1 MMFDK
6 EKWQEIFSSLKNNK
20 MRTTLTVFGVFW
32 GIFMLIIM
40 LGLGMGFKNM
50 IKEGF
55 GDFATNSLLIWPQQ
69 TTKAYKGFPRNRNYM
84 FTNED
89 VQLIKEKFPEIEFIA
104 PKLRAFGSDGENN
117 ATRGSKTGAFSVEGT
132 FPEYNFIDP
141 SKIISG
147 RFIDQV
153 DIKEY
158 KKVAIIGKNVKDILF
173 EKDENPIGEYIKI
186 SGIYFQVVGV
196 LTKGASNVSL
206 GSDKDRSIV
215 IPLTTF
221 QKVYNRG
228 NQVGFCAVTA
238 VKNANIAL
246 VQQKINIF
254 LRRRHSIA
262 PDDEQ
267 AVGGFNLAKEFKK
280 FFNMITSVGLLIW
293 IVGTATLLAGV
304 IGVSNIMLVVV
315 RERTKEI
322 GIQRALGATPF
333 KIMNNIIT
341 EAVFLTASS
350 GYMGIVLG
358 VGVIELIKKV
368 AIGTGSDNPFFTHAG
383 VNLGVALTAL
393 SILVVFG
400 ALAGFIPAKRAISIK
415 PIDALRDE

>member
-1 MMFDK
+1 MFDK

-20 MRTTLTVFGVFW
+20 MRTSLTVFGVFW

-40 LGLGMGFKNM
+40 LGLGLGFKSM
-50 IKEGF
+50 IQEGF

-69 TTKAYKGFPRNRNYM
+69 TTKAYKGFPRNRRYM
-84 FTNED
+84 FTNSD
-89 VQLIKEKFPEIEFIA
+89 VLMIKEKFPEVEYIA
-104 PKLRAFGSDGENN
+104 PKLRAFGTEGANN
-117 ATRGSKTGAFSVEGT
+117 ATRGTKTGAFSVEGT
-132 FPEYNFIDP
+132 YPEYNLIDP
-141 SKIISG
+141 SKITSG
-147 RFIDQV
+147 RFVNKV
-153 DIKEY
+153 DIDAY
-158 KKVAIIGKNVKDILF
+158 KKVAIIGKYVKEVLF

-186 SGIYFQVVGV
+186 NGIYFKVVGV

-228 NQVGFCAVTA
+228 NDVGFCAVTA
-238 VKNANIAL
+238 VKSANIAL
-246 VQQKINIF
+246 VQQKINTF

-280 FFNMITSVGLLIW
+280 FFGMIASVGILIW
-293 IVGTATLLAGV
+293 IVGIATLLAGV

-322 GIQRALGATPF
+322 GVQRALGATPF
-333 KIMNNIIT
+333 RIMNNIIT
-341 EAVFLTASS
+341 ESIFLTASS
-350 GYMGIVLG
+350 GYVGIVFG
-358 VGVIELIKKV
+358 VGVIELIKMVANKV
-368 AIGTGSDNPFFTHAG
+368 GSDNPFFTHAG
-383 VNLGVALTAL
+383 VNLNIALMAL
-393 SILVVFG
+393 IILVIFG
-400 ALAGFIPAKRAISIK
+400 ALAGFIPAKRAVNIK

>member
-1 MMFDK
+1 MFDK

-50 IKEGF
+50 IQEGF

-69 TTKAYKGFPRNRNYM
+69 TTKAYKGFPRNRVYR

-89 VQLIKEKFPEIEFIA
+89 VQIIKDKFPEIEFIA
-104 PKLRAFGSDGENN
+104 PKLSAFGVEGANN
-117 ATRGSKTGAFSVEGT
+117 ATRGTKTGAFSVEGT
-132 FPEYNFIDP
+132 YPEYNLIDP
-141 SKIISG
+141 SKINSG
-147 RFIDQV
+147 RFVNDIDIQ
-153 DIKEY
+153 EF
-158 KKVAIIGKNVKDILF
+158 KKVAIIGKYVKEVLF
-173 EKDENPIGEYIKI
+173 EKDENPLGQYIKI
-186 SGIYFQVVGV
+186 NGIYFQVVGV
-196 LTKGASNVSL
+196 MSRGASNISL
-206 GSDKDRSIV
+206 GSDKDRSII

-238 VKNANIAL
+238 VKDANIAL
-246 VQQKINIF
+246 VQQKVNTF
-254 LRRRHSIA
+254 LRSRHSIA

-267 AVGGFNLAKEFKK
+267 AIGGFNLAKEFKK
-280 FFNMITSVGLLIW
+280 FFGMITSIGILIW

-304 IGVSNIMLVVV
+304 IGISNIMLVVV
-315 RERTKEI
+315 KERTKEI

-333 KIMNNIIT
+333 RIMNNIMT
-341 EAVFLTASS
+341 EAIFLTASA
-350 GYMGIVLG
+350 GYVGIVLG
-358 VGVIELIKKV
+358 VGVIELIKMIAAK
-368 AIGTGSDNPFFTHAG
+368 TGSDNPFFTHAG
-383 VNLGVALTAL
+383 VNLSIALMSL
-393 SILVVFG
+393 LILVIFG
-400 ALAGFIPAKRAISIK
+400 AFAGFIPAKRAISIK

>member
-1 MMFDK
+1 MFDK

-40 LGLGMGFKNM
+40 LGLGMGFKSM
-50 IKEGF
+50 IQEGF

-69 TTKAYKGFPRNRNYM
+69 TTKAYKGFPRNRRYM

-89 VQLIKEKFPEIEFIA
+89 VQIIKEKFPEIEFIA
-104 PKLRAFGSDGENN
+104 PKLRAFGSEGANN
-117 ATRGSKTGAFSVEGT
+117 ATRGTKTGAFSVEGT
-132 FPEYNFIDP
+132 FPEYNLIDP
-141 SKIISG
+141 SKITSG
-147 RFIDQV
+147 RFVNNV
-153 DIKEY
+153 DIEEY
-158 KKVAIIGKNVKDILF
+158 KKVAVIGKHVKDVLF
-173 EKDENPIGEYIKI
+173 DKDENPIGEYIKI
-186 SGIYFQVVGV
+186 NGIYFKVVGV
-196 LTKGASNVSL
+196 LTKGASNISL

-228 NQVGFCAVTA
+228 NEVGFCAVTA
-238 VKNANIAL
+238 VKEANIAQ
-246 VQQKINIF
+246 VQQKINTF
-254 LRRRHSIA
+254 MRSRHSIA

-280 FFNMITSVGLLIW
+280 IFKMITGIGILIW

-315 RERTKEI
+315 KERTKEI

-341 EAVFLTASS
+341 EAIFLTASS

-358 VGVIELIKKV
+358 VGVIELIKMI
-368 AIGTGSDNPFFTHAG
+368 ANSTGSDNPFFTHAG
-383 VNLGVALTAL
+383 VNLNVALMAL
-393 SILVVFG
+393 FILVIFG
-400 ALAGFIPAKRAISIK
+400 VLAGFIPAKRAISIK

>member
-1 MMFDK
+1 MIFDK

-50 IKEGF
+50 IKESF
-55 GDFATNSLLIWPQQ
+55 GNFATNSLLIWPQQ
-69 TTKAYKGFPRNRNYM
+69 TTKAYKGFPRNRRYM

-89 VQLIKEKFPEIEFIA
+89 VKIIKDKFPEIEFIA
-104 PKLRAFGSDGENN
+104 PKLRAFGTEGANN
-117 ATRGSKTGAFSVEGT
+117 ASRGSKTGAFSVEGT
-132 FPEYNFIDP
+132 YPEYNLIDP

-147 RFIDQV
+147 RFVDDI
-153 DIKEY
+153 DIKEF
-158 KKVAIIGKNVKDILF
+158 KKVAIIGKHVQDVLF

-186 SGIYFQVVGV
+186 NGIYFKVVGV
-196 LTKGASNVSL
+196 LSKGSSNISL

-228 NQVGFCAVTA
+228 NEVGFCAVTA
-238 VKNANIAL
+238 VKDANVAL
-246 VQQKINIF
+246 VQQKINTFI
-254 LRRRHSIA
+254 RRRHSIA

-267 AVGGFNLAKEFKK
+267 AVGGFNLAKEFKRI
-280 FFNMITSVGLLIW
+280 FGMITGIGILIW
-293 IVGTATLLAGV
+293 IVGTATLMAGV

-315 RERTKEI
+315 KERTHEI

-341 EAVFLTASS
+341 EAIFLTVSS

-358 VGVIELIKKV
+358 VGVIELIKMV
-368 AIGTGSDNPFFTHAG
+368 ANKAGSDNPFFTHAG
-383 VNLGVALTAL
+383 VSLYVALIAL
-393 SILVVFG
+393 SILAIFGVF
-400 ALAGFIPAKRAISIK
+400 AGFIPARRAVRIK